1 MNENDNLEKAS
12 VTAPAAVSQKKR
24 KFPAKGLAIGV
35 AVVLAALVV
44 VAAGLSLAASR
55 AAEDYVDG
63 ITTEYSKVTA
73 GKELNCSVKSCESTS
88 IKLRSVPLG
97 EQLSTRYH
105 KVKSAT
111 YDYER
116 LVARLRHYTA
126 VTNKFNS
133 LANAAN
139 SSGARPVDLGVVAAD
154 AEEAAGLIE
163 KFYPSRADEI
173 LAMQNISNLAK
184 NSASYNDMADVANSN
199 LTLVQNWL
207 GEERDAIDKMRG
219 AFEKKINS

>member
-1 MNENDNLEKAS
+1 MGENDNLVKAS
-12 VTAPAAVSQKKR
+12 ATASAAVSQGKR
-24 KFPAKGLAIGV
+24 KFPAKGLVIGV
-35 AVVLAALVV
+35 AIVLVALVAA
-44 VAAGLSLAASR
+44 AAGLSLAASR

-73 GKELNCSVKSCESTS
+73 GKELNCSVKSCDSTS
-88 IKLRSVPLG
+88 VKLQGVPLG
-97 EQLSTRYH
+97 EQLSARYH

-133 LANAAN
+133 LASAAN
-139 SSGARPVDLGVVAAD
+139 SSSTHPVDLNVVAAD

-163 KFYPSRADEI
+163 KFYPGRADEI
-173 LAMQNISNLAK
+173 LAMRNIGNLARS
-184 NSASYNDMADVANSN
+184 SASYNDMADASSGE
-199 LTLVQNWL
+199 LTKVQNWL
-207 GEERDAIDKMRG
+207 GEERGAIDKMRG